1 MRQTIPLL
9 GHVTVHSTG
18 SKETGGIKVIWEAK
32 VQQRKRMRNG
42 KYCWTSGDMFDR
54 FEVDVV
60 RGPVTLAAGES
71 V

>member
-1 MRQTIPLL
+1 MCQTIPLV

-32 VQQRKRMRNG
+32 VQRRKRMRNG
-42 KYCWTSGDMFDR
+42 KYCWTSGDTFDR

-60 RGPVTLAAGES
+60 RGPVILATGES